1 MSLSSL
7 KKSTQSDRPKLV
19 TVDQFIDDA
28 VAYAH
33 GTKGK
38 YSQRQQLHIVANRGT
53 KSAKMRRATYT
64 LTNDTVDALSLL
76 AERTGISKSRLIRI
90 LVANHMRK
98 DGDNDVLD
106 SSVR

>member
-33 GTKGK
+33 GTNGK
-38 YSQRQQLHIVANRGT
+38 YAQRQKLHIVGDKRDAYP
-53 KSAKMRRATYT
+53 KMRRATYT
-64 LTNDTVDALSLL
+64 LTSDTMDALTQL
-76 AERTGISKSRLIRI
+76 AERTGITKSRLIRI

-98 DGDNDVLD
+98 SNDNALLD
-106 SSVR
+106 SQVR